1 MHRITRACLLS
12 VPLIVMLVSAHAA
25 EPRFNPKSPSFATLF
40 SAFNENYKQALYA
53 TQQGEEDRSVGEL
66 AATRLTWEM
75 VLLRYYEAPPEAYR
89 KDTRWKADLAT
100 VSGYIDAAEAQ
111 LHAGNLAEA
120 HAALEPIR
128 RLWAD
133 INERNGLRRFGDALT
148 RFHEVMEPAVLAGKT
163 TDEASLAAFQAKL
176 EALTTGWRK
185 VQHFGFLPKRDQ
197 DKKRFKELMAAE
209 TLAIGNLTQAAEA
222 KDCAGIQRVAPEVKN
237 AFAELYL
244 AFG

>member
-1 MHRITRACLLS
+1 MHRIAHACLLS
-12 VPLIVMLVSAHAA
+12 VALVTMLSAAPAA
-25 EPRFNPKSPSFATLF
+25 EQRFNPKSPSFATLF

-53 TQQGEEDRSVGEL
+53 TQQGERERSVGEL

-75 VLLRYYEAPPEAYR
+75 VLLRYYETPPEAYR
-89 KDTRWKADLAT
+89 KDARWKADLAT

-120 HAALEPIR
+120 HASLEPIR

-133 INERNGLRRFGDALT
+133 INERSGVRRFGDALT
-148 RFHEVMEPAVLAGKT
+148 KFHEVMEPAVLAGKT
-163 TDEASLAAFQAKL
+163 ADEATLAAFQGKL
-176 EALTTGWRK
+176 EALTPGWKK
-185 VQHFGFLPKRDQ
+185 VQHFGFLPKRAE
-197 DKKRFKELMAAE
+197 DKKRFKELVAAE
-209 TLAIGNLTQAAEA
+209 TLAIEELTKAAEA
-222 KDCAGIQRVAPEVKN
+222 KDCAAIQKLAPEVKN